1 MILSKKKFDLFI
13 VLYDL
18 TAEGCPILA
27 LNLIEELKKNKI
39 ETLLLTFRD
48 SNNELLPELKK
59 RNIDLISY
67 KLGSKGL
74 YRFLKILFFSF
85 ILTKRFRPNSI
96 LCFPLG
102 WHSFVAIGA
111 KLAGLKNLCTHA
123 GNLAPNKT
131 KREYWKFRLLL
142 PFLAL

>member
-1 MILSKKKFDLFI
+1 MKMILSKKKFDLFI

-27 LNLIEELKKNKI
+27 LNLIDELKKNKI
-39 ETLLLTFRD
+39 ETLLITFRD

-67 KLGSKGL
+67 KLGNKGL

-85 ILTKRFRPNSI
+85 
-96 LCFPLG
+96 FPYKE
-102 WHSFVAIGA
+102 I
-111 KLAGLKNLCTHA
+111 
-123 GNLAPNKT
+123 
-131 KREYWKFRLLL
+131 
-142 PFLAL
+142 